1 MKKSKTNLRNI
12 IVLSAFAAGFS
23 FCALSAVGRDRIEVA
38 EAAEV
43 TDFPAEAENMVN
55 AEDVASGELTSQ
67 TDASAENALSAQPE
81 MAAENVPSVQPEM
94 TAENALSTQPE
105 MTAENA
111 PSAQPDMAAENEPAT
126 AADVAADNAVPAE
139 TDVAALTAQPADN
152 GIAVTEFDNPMQ
164 MYTTV
169 TVNVRDGAGTEYAKV
184 GKLAWGSAATVTGET
199 SNGWYEVSYDG
210 TNAFIK
216 GDYMTQQMPGTP
228 YVFVGDSRTVQ
239 LQMAVGS
246 TDKAYIAQVGE
257 GYTYFKNTALP
268 AISNYAGAGTSLII
282 NFGVNDLANASKYI
296 TLVNNNIDAWT
307 EAGIT
312 VYYAAVTPVGNCTT
326 VTNSQIESFNSK
338 LQSEL
343 DPRVKWMDGYSYLT
357 QTGFS
362 TPDGLH
368 YSADTY
374 RSLYAYYMSVIGQ
387 SDI

>member
-23 FCALSAVGRDRIEVA
+23 FCALSAIGRDRMEIA

-43 TDFPAEAENMVN
+43 TDFPADAENVMD
-55 AEDVASGELTSQ
+55 AENVTSGELS
-67 TDASAENALSAQPE
+67 
-81 MAAENVPSVQPEM
+81 
-94 TAENALSTQPE
+94 
-105 MTAENA
+105 
-111 PSAQPDMAAENEPAT
+111 
-126 AADVAADNAVPAE
+126 AE
-139 TDVAALTAQPADN
+139 TDEASQNMAHAETEAAPENMDSAETEAAPENMDPAVTDAAIENAFSEEAETAPQSDAAVPEGDLTATESVDS
-152 GIAVTEFDNPMQ
+152 GVYVTEYESPLQ

-169 TVNVRDGAGTEYAKV
+169 TVNVRDGAGTEYNKV
-184 GKLAWGSAATVTGET
+184 GKLSWGSPATVIGES
-199 SNGWYEVSYDG
+199 SNGWYEVSYNSA
-210 TNAFIK
+210 NAFIM
-216 GDYMTQQMPGTP
+216 GDYMTQKLPGTP

-257 GYTYFKNTALP
+257 GYSYFKNTALP

-296 TLVNNNIDAWT
+296 SLVNNNIDAWT

-326 VTNSQIESFNSK
+326 VSNSQIESFNAK

-368 YSADTY
+368 YSSDTY
-374 RSLYAYYMSVIGQ
+374 KSLYAYYMSVIGQ
-387 SDI
+387 SNL